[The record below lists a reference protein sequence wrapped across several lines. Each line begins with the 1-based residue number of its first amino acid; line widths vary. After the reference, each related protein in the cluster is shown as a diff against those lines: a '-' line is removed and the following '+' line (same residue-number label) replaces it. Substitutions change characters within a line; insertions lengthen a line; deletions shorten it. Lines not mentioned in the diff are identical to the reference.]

1 MDYHDV
7 VEAAFPEDLLE
18 PRSGNLQFV
27 QKISSGDA
35 LKDPEQPR
43 ANERTMESHEV
54 VEAAFAEELV
64 QLRIVQKISSTDA
77 LKDPEQPRLILSADA
92 LKDPEQPRLILKIIE
107 WSEDFDPTKPDA
119 YCRQI
124 P

>member
-43 ANERTMESHEV
+43 ANERTMESHEG

-64 QLRIVQKISSTDA
+64 QLRSNLKFVQKISSTDA

-119 YCRQI
+119 Y
-124 P
+124 